1 MISAKKKRKKEGRL
15 ILVSRTRRCCLCRLS
30 RKGHVDGMETATCLE
45 LQRMTRVYPAPFG
58 LLLGWGLN
66 DPSRSKG
73 LGGIDLV
80 HVRHLKSLRAICG
93 PGDRMPKHVI
103 LRGARSKQRTP

>member
-1 MISAKKKRKKEGRL
+1 MEVAILQMSAHMLAKYVNL
-15 ILVSRTRRCCLCRLS
+15 
-30 RKGHVDGMETATCLE
+30 DTCLE
-45 LQRMTRVYPAPFG
+45 LQRMSQVYPAPFG

-80 HVRHLKSLRAICG
+80 HARHLRSLRAICG